1 MTRKVSRIL
10 KYLSVSVLLLL
21 VAAAG
26 FTQTTLFRQSLRSTL
41 YKLVASNLNAS
52 VYIGEIHGNLI
63 TGISIDTLAMYVNN
77 ASFVEAR
84 NLSVRYDPLPLWGKR
99 VAVASVEIVDP
110 SITLIRFSDSTWNI
124 DRLSKKKAESDTLP
138 SEWSVDVSSLRL
150 KNAHFRLIDSTSTA
164 RAEQPDSTG
173 RRTFVFSDLDIRKL
187 NVELSGSIAGKE
199 QSVSV
204 KNISFES
211 PREGFSLSKFSAD
224 FRHTPSKTELRNLL
238 ASTPRSHIELSAK
251 VTGVDAFKVKDLA
264 PLQFVSTEC
273 AFTSTTIAS
282 DDLQRFLP
290 SLGFLK
296 GSVKLDCAVEGQF
309 GNLLVKKLQA
319 SFNHSTIILA
329 GTVSNLHRP
338 KDLTLNVES
347 KGTLIAPSDV
357 PAILPYF
364 HIPDYGSAGP
374 LALDFHYVGRPLDFQ
389 VQAHASLPSGILTV
403 DGALDLTG
411 EVMKYRGVFGGKGVD
426 VGRILSAPSLRSHLD
441 FSGSVEGQGTSIDNF
456 DSKLTVDLDSS
467 QFAGIPVSQLRTT
480 IVAAHNALSIN
491 ANGRFQRGEV
501 TFTSA
506 LSYSNPGGP
515 SYSVTGVVSQFDLAT
530 FFHDEHYSSECSFT
544 FDARGKNFLNETM
557 TGDLR
562 LAFSP
567 SKFLSYAFDT
577 AQAEIHV
584 RFDSL
589 GHRTVRIASPVADG
603 SLEGT
608 FTFGGLAGMIRSH
621 VGGFRNAYEIQRAVF
636 DSTFIASPVDTV
648 SAADTA
654 RVHPSEK
661 SDIHYSFQLKNLEP
675 LAIFL
680 GTPLF
685 NATGSV
691 EGVLQGNEDSLSAE
705 GSVAIRSGKFSLKND
720 IVLVEGCS
728 LSYDFRH
735 MTHDSLLAEMN
746 GPTMSM
752 RLSAANVFVGSSYFR
767 NAAVDFLFHNRKATY
782 AVKAEKDSTIRL
794 IVDGRAAISPQEYQF
809 TFDNFSLR
817 YQGYELNN
825 VNQFFAR
832 LNSAGFAIDSTS
844 FIHQD
849 ELLTLGGSVN
859 YGGDINAFVRL
870 HNFTLSNIHYF
881 GGSPDFRSS
890 ALLFGGTV
898 DVRGVVSGA
907 MADPVI
913 VGRLSAT
920 NVSFRG
926 TEFGFI
932 SGTANYANK
941 NAAISIQL
949 SHGLQGG
956 GETELSCTGSIPMD
970 LAFSHV
976 EHRLGLPGMEMELK
990 ANGFNISIIDPF
1002 IAEVDEMKGTLDGS
1016 IHCTGS
1022 LESPLFDGSM
1032 EFQNGEFL
1040 FPMNSM
1046 RYQAVGKIELKEN
1059 RLSLSALSIKNLY
1072 EDFSSGKMDFGGYIA
1087 LRGFVPDQY
1096 HLSAKGELMVLQKTS
1111 LNSNQGVYGDVTAS
1125 TGPDGL
1131 LFDGTYASSRLT
1143 GTIFLK
1149 QASLTFPPTRQSANL
1164 YSTRFVNEM
1173 IVDDTSKQVPESFL
1187 GPNLLSLFR
1196 PKGDQRSGNETSFL
1210 DGLGYDLVI
1219 QTQGIVQVRM
1229 VFNAATGEELFADL
1243 NGKLTL
1249 SKEGSNVRLTGTINV
1264 SEKSSYKFYKQFDA
1278 SGTLTFT
1285 GRPDNPQLDIKATYR
1300 GTHVKVDLTAPK
1312 GQDVAQK
1319 ETAPAQTEKVL
1330 VSLAI
1335 TGTRYDPKIKIGLSI
1350 IDDNGNETERSGD
1363 VESDAISFLLTSTP
1377 SQSGK
1382 FREDLTNLDKQ
1393 SIANSIGGP
1402 VGGSLISGFANSLLS
1417 GMMLDF
1423 LRANNINAVSNVEIQ
1438 YSGGPPDLRISGAVG
1453 DAYWTFGGKVFN
1465 DINNANISLQWSLGS
1480 IVQSDRLRNFM
1491 FEVNRKT
1498 DAFETSDFRRPTN
1511 GARIYYKFVF

>member
-10 KYLSVSVLLLL
+10 KYLSVSVLVLLL
-21 VAAAG
+21 AAAG
-26 FTQTTLFRQSLRSTL
+26 FTQTTLFRQFVRSTL
-41 YKLVASNLNAS
+41 YKLVESNLNAS
-52 VYIGEIHGNLI
+52 VYIGEIRGNLF

-77 ASFVEAR
+77 APFVEAR
-84 NLSVRYDPLPLWGKR
+84 NIVVRYDPLPLWGKR
-99 VAVASVEIVDP
+99 VAVARVEIANP
-110 SITLIRFSDSTWNI
+110 SVTLIRFSDSTWNV
-124 DRLSKKKAESDTLP
+124 DRLSKKKAESDSLP
-138 SEWSVDVSSLRL
+138 SQWSVDISSLRL
-150 KNAHFRLIDSTSTA
+150 TDAHFRLIDSTSLA
-164 RAEQPDSTG
+164 RAELPDSAG
-173 RRTFVFSDLDIRKL
+173 RRTFDFSDLDLRKL
-187 NVELSGSIAGKE
+187 NVDLSGSIAGSE
-199 QSVSV
+199 LSVSV

-211 PREGFSLSKFSAD
+211 PREGFMLNKFSVD
-224 FRHTPSKTELRNLL
+224 FRHTPSRTEVRNLV
-238 ASTPRSHIELSAK
+238 ASTSRSHIELSAK
-251 VTGVDAFKVKDLA
+251 VAGTDAFKVKDLA
-264 PLQFVSTEC
+264 PLQFVAIEC
-273 AFTSTTIAS
+273 AISSTTVAS
-282 DDLQRFLP
+282 EDLQRFLP

-296 GSVKLDCAVEGQF
+296 GLVRLDCAVEGEL
-309 GNLLVKKLQA
+309 GNLQVKKLQA

-329 GTVSNLHRP
+329 GTVSNLHRS

-347 KGTLIAPSDV
+347 KGTQISPSDV
-357 PAILPYF
+357 PALLPYF
-364 HIPDYGSAGP
+364 HIPDYGNAGP
-374 LALDFHYVGRPLDFQ
+374 LALDFHYVGKPLDFQ
-389 VQAHASLPSGILTV
+389 VQAHASLPSGVITV

-411 EVMKYRGVFGGKGVD
+411 DVMKYRGVFGGKGVD
-426 VGRILSAPSLRSHLD
+426 AGKILSAPSLRSHLD
-441 FSGSVEGQGTSIDNF
+441 FSGSIEGKGTSIDDF
-456 DSKLTVDLDSS
+456 DSKMTLDVDSS
-467 QFAGIPVSQLRTT
+467 LFSGIPVSRLRAT
-480 IVAAHNALSIN
+480 ITAAHNAVSV
-491 ANGRFQRGEV
+491 AATARSQRGEV
-501 TFTSA
+501 SFESA
-506 LSYSNPGGP
+506 LSYGSSAGP
-515 SYSVTGVVSQFDLAT
+515 SYSVNGSASQFDLAT
-530 FFHDEHYSSECSFT
+530 VFHDEHYSSECSFT
-544 FDARGKNFLNETM
+544 FDAHGKNFLNEMM

-562 LAFSP
+562 VAFSP
-567 SKFLSYAFDT
+567 SKFLTYAFDT
-577 AQAEIHV
+577 ARAELHV

-589 GHRTVRIASPVADG
+589 GRRTIRLGSPVADA

-608 FTFGGLAGMIRSH
+608 FTYGGLLGMIRSH
-621 VGGFRNAYEIQRAVF
+621 LGGFRAAYENQRAVF
-636 DSTFIASPVDTV
+636 DSTFIASPLDSA
-648 SAADTA
+648 SAADTG
-654 RVHPSEK
+654 RVHPSHK
-661 SDIHYSFQLKNLEP
+661 NDIHYSFQLKNLEP
-675 LAIFL
+675 LAILL
-680 GTPLF
+680 GTQLF
-685 NATGSV
+685 NATGNV
-691 EGVLQGNEDSLSAE
+691 EGVLKGDEDTLSAE
-705 GSVAIRSGKFSLKND
+705 GSIAIRSGKYTLKND
-720 IVLVEGCS
+720 ILVVEGCS
-728 LSYDFRH
+728 VSYDFRN
-735 MTHDSLLAEMN
+735 MTRDSLLAATN

-752 RLSAANVFVGSSYFR
+752 RLNASNVFVGSSYFR
-767 NAAVDFLFHNRKATY
+767 NGALDFLFHNRKATY
-782 AVKAEKDSTIRL
+782 ALKAEKDSTIRI
-794 IVDGRAAISPQEYQF
+794 IVDGRAAISPQVYEF

-825 VNQFFAR
+825 VNRFFAR
-832 LNSAGFAIDSTS
+832 LNGAGFTIDSTS

-849 ELLTLGGSVN
+849 ELLTLGGSLN
-859 YGGDINAFVRL
+859 YGGDIGAFVRL
-870 HNFTLSNIHYF
+870 QNFTLSNIHHF

-890 ALLFGGTV
+890 ALLFGGTA
-898 DVRGVVSGA
+898 DVRGVVSGT
-907 MADPVI
+907 MDNPVI
-913 VGRLSAT
+913 AGELTAA
-920 NVSFRG
+920 NVSYRG

-932 SGTANYANK
+932 SGSVNYANK
-941 NAAISIQL
+941 NGEVSLHL
-949 SHGLQGG
+949 SHGQQAGNQ
-956 GETELSCTGSIPMD
+956 TELSCTGSIPMD

-976 EHRLGLPGMEMELK
+976 EHRFGLPGMEMSLK

-1032 EFQNGEFL
+1032 EFKKGEFL

-1046 RYQAVGKIELKEN
+1046 KYQAVGTITLSEN
-1059 RLSLSALSIKNLY
+1059 RLSLSAFSVKNLY
-1072 EDFSSGKMDFGGYIA
+1072 EDFSPGKMEFGGYIA

-1096 HLSAKGELMVLQKTS
+1096 HLSARGELMVLQKTS

-1125 TGPDGL
+1125 TGQDGL

-1143 GTIFLK
+1143 GAIFLK

-1164 YSTRFVNEM
+1164 YSARFVNEV
-1173 IVDDTSKQVPESFL
+1173 IVDDTSKQTPEGFL

-1196 PKGDQRSGNETSFL
+1196 SKADQHSGNEPSFL

-1219 QTQGIVQVRM
+1219 QTQGVVQVRM

-1285 GRPDNPQLDIKATYR
+1285 GRPDNPQLDIKAKYR
-1300 GTHVKVDLTAPK
+1300 GTHVKVDLASQK
-1312 GQDVAQK
+1312 AQDQTQK
-1319 ETAPAQTEKVL
+1319 ESTPVQTEKVL

-1335 TGTRYDPKIKIGLSI
+1335 TGTRFDPKIKIGLSI

-1377 SQSGK
+1377 SQPGK
-1382 FREDLTNLDKQ
+1382 FREDMTNLDKQ
-1393 SIANSIGGP
+1393 TIANSLGGS

-1453 DAYWTFGGKVFN
+1453 DAYWTFGGKVFS

-1480 IVQSDRLRNFM
+1480 IVQSERLRNVM

>member
-10 KYLSVSVLLLL
+10 KYLSVSALVLLL
-21 VAAAG
+21 AAAG
-26 FTQTTLFRQSLRSTL
+26 FTQTTLFRQSVRSAL
-41 YKLVASNLNAS
+41 YKFVASNLNAS
-52 VYIGEIHGNLI
+52 VYIGEIRGNLF

-77 ASFVEAR
+77 APFVEAR
-84 NLSVRYDPLPLWGKR
+84 NIVVRYDPLPLWSKR
-99 VAVASVEIVDP
+99 AAIASVEIANP
-110 SITLIRFSDSTWNI
+110 SVTLIRFSDSTWNV
-124 DRLSKKKAESDTLP
+124 DRLSRKKAETDSLP

-150 KNAHFRLIDSTSTA
+150 KDAHFRLIDSTSSA
-164 RAEQPDSTG
+164 RAELPDSAG
-173 RRTFVFSDLDIRKL
+173 RRTFDFSNLDLRKL
-187 NVELSGSIAGKE
+187 NVDLSGSIVGRE
-199 QSVSV
+199 QSVLV

-211 PREGFSLSKFSAD
+211 PREGFSLNKLSVD
-224 FRHTPSKTELRNLL
+224 FRHTPSKTEVRNLV
-238 ASTPRSHIELSAK
+238 ANTSHSHIEFSAK
-251 VTGVDAFKVKDLA
+251 VIGIDAFKVKDLA
-264 PLQFVSTEC
+264 PLQYVSTEF
-273 AFTSTTIAS
+273 AFSSTTIAS
-282 DDLQRFLP
+282 EDLQRFLP

-296 GSVKLDCAVEGQF
+296 GSVKLDCAVEGQL
-309 GNLLVKKLQA
+309 GNLQVKKLQA

-329 GTVSNLHRP
+329 GTVFNLHKPR
-338 KDLTLNVES
+338 DLTLNVES
-347 KGTLIAPSDV
+347 KGTLISPSDV
-357 PAILPYF
+357 PTLLPYF

-374 LALDFHYVGRPLDFQ
+374 LALDFHYVGKPLDFQ
-389 VQAHASLPSGILTV
+389 VQAHASLPSGVLTV

-411 EVMKYRGVFGGKGVD
+411 EVMKYRGVFAGKGVD
-426 VGRILSAPSLRSHLD
+426 VGKILSASSLRSHLD
-441 FSGSVEGQGTSIDNF
+441 FSGSVEGQGTSIDDF
-456 DSKLTVDLDSS
+456 DSKMTVDVDSS
-467 QFAGIPVSQLRTT
+467 QFSGIPVSRLRATV
-480 IVAAHNALSIN
+480 IAAHNTVSMAGS
-491 ANGRFQRGEV
+491 ARSQRGEV
-501 TFTSA
+501 SFESA
-506 LSYSNPGGP
+506 LSYGSSKGP
-515 SYSVTGVVSQFDLAT
+515 SYSMSGTVSQFDLAT
-530 FFHDEHYSSECSFT
+530 VFHDEHYSSECSFT
-544 FDARGKNFLNETM
+544 FDARGKNFLDETM
-557 TGDLR
+557 TGDIR
-562 LAFSP
+562 VAFSP
-567 SKFLSYAFDT
+567 SKFLTYAFDT
-577 AQAEIHV
+577 ARAEIHA

-589 GHRTVRIASPVADG
+589 GRRTVRLVSPVADA

-608 FTFGGLAGMIRSH
+608 FTYGGLAGMIRSH
-621 VGGFRNAYEIQRAVF
+621 LGGFRAAYENQRAVF
-636 DSTFIASPVDTV
+636 DSTFIASHVDSA
-648 SAADTA
+648 SAAETT
-654 RVHPSEK
+654 RVHSSQK
-661 SDIHYSFQLKNLEP
+661 NDIHYSFQLKNLEP

-685 NATGSV
+685 SATGNV
-691 EGVLQGNEDSLSAE
+691 EGVLQGNEDTLSAE
-705 GSVAIRSGKFSLKND
+705 GSIAIRSGKYSLKND
-720 IVLVEGCS
+720 NLLVEGCS
-728 LSYDFRH
+728 VSYDFRN
-735 MTHDSLLAEMN
+735 MTHDSLLAATN
-746 GPTMSM
+746 GPTMTM
-752 RLSAANVFVGSSYFR
+752 RLSASNVFVGSSYFR
-767 NAAVDFLFHNRKATY
+767 NGALDFLFHNRKATY
-782 AVKAEKDSTIRL
+782 ALKAEKDSTIRI
-794 IVDGRAAISPQEYQF
+794 IVDGRAAISPQLYEF

-825 VNQFFAR
+825 VNRFFAR
-832 LNSAGFAIDSTS
+832 LNSAGFTIDSTS

-849 ELLTLGGSVN
+849 ELLTLGGSLN
-859 YGGDINAFVRL
+859 YGGDIGAFVRL
-870 HNFTLSNIHYF
+870 QNFTLSNIHHF
-881 GGSPDFRSS
+881 GGSRDFRSS

-898 DVRGVVSGA
+898 DVHGVVTGTTE
-907 MADPVI
+907 DPI
-913 VGRLSAT
+913 IAAQLIAT
-920 NVSFRG
+920 NVSYRG
-926 TEFGFI
+926 TEFGFV
-932 SGTANYANK
+932 SGTASYANK
-941 NAAISIQL
+941 NAAVSFQL
-949 SHGLQGG
+949 PHGVQGADQA
-956 GETELSCTGSIPMD
+956 ELLCTGSIPMD
-970 LAFSHV
+970 LAFSRV
-976 EHRLGLPGMEMELK
+976 EHRFALPGMEMDIK

-1016 IHCTGS
+1016 IRCTGS

-1032 EFQNGEFL
+1032 EFKNGEFL

-1046 RYQAVGKIELKEN
+1046 KYQAVGKIELNGN
-1059 RLSLSALSIKNLY
+1059 RLSLSAFSIKNLY
-1072 EDFSSGKMDFGGYIA
+1072 EDFSSGKMEFGGYIA

-1096 HLSAKGELMVLQKTS
+1096 HLSARGELMVLQKTS

-1125 TGPDGL
+1125 TGQDGL
-1131 LFDGTYASSRLT
+1131 LFDGTYASSRLS

-1149 QASLTFPPTRQSANL
+1149 QASLTFPPTRQSTNL
-1164 YSTRFVNEM
+1164 YSTRFVNEV
-1173 IVDDTSKQVPESFL
+1173 IVDDTSKQAPESFL

-1196 PKGDQRSGNETSFL
+1196 SKGDQHSGNETSFL

-1312 GQDVAQK
+1312 GQEVTQK
-1319 ETAPAQTEKVL
+1319 ETAPVQTEKVL

-1453 DAYWTFGGKVFN
+1453 DAYWTFGGKVFS

-1480 IVQSDRLRNFM
+1480 IVQSERLRNFM